1 MPVKRVLL
9 SSQKLSM
16 EYLEPIST
24 EGRTVE
30 ECKQL
35 VYDSMLARIRKK
47 NNGEVHNRNL
57 QIEEIPSPV
66 YPDIA
71 QQRRFGVDR
80 NGEETV
86 PANGRQVD
94 GHLPA
99 MKVARG
105 YILRDQVLWM

>member
-1 MPVKRVLL
+1 
-9 SSQKLSM
+9 M

-35 VYDSMLARIRKK
+35 VYDSMLARIRKIT
-47 NNGEVHNRNL
+47 ERHNRNL

-71 QQRRFGVDR
+71 QQRRFKG
-80 NGEETV
+80 
-86 PANGRQVD
+86 
-94 GHLPA
+94 
-99 MKVARG
+99 
-105 YILRDQVLWM
+105 